1 MVQIIA
7 AVTQNGGIGKNN
19 RLLCH
24 LPDDLKRFKELTFGH
39 IIIMGRHT
47 FESLPGLLPGRHHV
61 VLTGNLAYEKK
72 FPAITVCASLG
83 ELKKYIQSHADC
95 FIIGG
100 AMVYKECMELAQVL
114 WITEIDAL
122 PEADAFFPPIV
133 SDTWKETQRFHHD
146 ADKKHKYAF
155 DFVRYER
162 KARK

>member
-39 IIIMGRHT
+39 TIIMGRHT

-72 FPAITVCASLG
+72 ISGYYRMCFFGGI
-83 ELKKYIQSHADC
+83 KKIYTKSCGLFYHRRCYGI
-95 FIIGG
+95 
-100 AMVYKECMELAQVL
+100 
-114 WITEIDAL
+114 
-122 PEADAFFPPIV
+122 
-133 SDTWKETQRFHHD
+133 
-146 ADKKHKYAF
+146 
-155 DFVRYER
+155 
-162 KARK
+162 